1 MLTPPLAQ
9 NAGGS
14 HGSDSATMR
23 IPAGPLRGAVVFTLI
38 VLNTL
43 VCCTPLFMLA
53 LMKLAVP
60 AAGWRRLASRWLTR
74 IAEAWIA
81 ANTAILHATQ
91 DIRWET
97 RGVAGLPRR
106 EWYLVIANHHSWV
119 DILALQAAFNRRIP
133 FLKFFLKQQLIWVP
147 VLGLAWWALDMPFM
161 KRYSAVTLQRHPEL
175 RGRDLAVTRRACE
188 RFAAIPT
195 SVINF
200 VEGTRFTPAK
210 RAASRS
216 PYRHLLAPRPGGV
229 AFVLGAMGGILHA
242 LVDVTLA
249 YPQGVGGFWDLCCG
263 RVRHIVV
270 EVQTR
275 PIEPWLKTGD
285 YAADPAFRARFR
297 AWLGALWREK
307 DARLAV
313 LLAGAGSG
321 AGPRGASVG

>member
-1 MLTPPLAQ
+1 
-9 NAGGS
+9 
-14 HGSDSATMR
+14 MR

-38 VLNTL
+38 VLNTIA
-43 VCCTPLFMLA
+43 CCLPLLMLA
-53 LMKLAVP
+53 LAKLALPV
-60 AAGWRRLASRWLTR
+60 AGWRRLASRWLTA
-74 IAEAWIA
+74 IAEVWIA
-81 ANTAILHATQ
+81 VNTAILHATQ
-91 DIRWET
+91 EIRWET
-97 RGVAGLPRR
+97 RGVADLPRR
-106 EWYLVIANHHSWV
+106 EWYLVIANHRSWV

-147 VLGLAWWALDMPFM
+147 ALGLAWWALDMPFM
-161 KRYSAVTLQRHPEL
+161 KRYSATTLQRHPEL

-188 RFAAIPT
+188 RFATIPT

-210 RAASRS
+210 RAASHS

-263 RVRHIVV
+263 RVRHIIVD
-270 EVQTR
+270 VQTR

-285 YAADPAFRARFR
+285 YGADPAFRARFR

-307 DARLAV
+307 DERLAV
-313 LLAGAGSG
+313 LLDEVGQGEAGVSSA
-321 AGPRGASVG
+321 AGPCR

>member
-1 MLTPPLAQ
+1 
-9 NAGGS
+9 
-14 HGSDSATMR
+14 MR

-38 VLNTL
+38 VLNTFA
-43 VCCTPLFMLA
+43 CCMPLFALA
-53 LMKLAVP
+53 LLKLAVP
-60 AAGWRRLASRWLTR
+60 VARWRRLASRWLTA
-74 IAEAWIA
+74 IAEAWIG
-81 ANTAILHATQ
+81 ANTRILQATQ
-91 DIRWET
+91 EIHWELC
-97 RGVAGLPRR
+97 GIAGLPRR
-106 EWYLVIANHHSWV
+106 DWYLVIANHRSWA

-147 VLGLAWWALDMPFM
+147 VMGLAWWALDMPFM
-161 KRYSAVTLQRHPEL
+161 KRYSRATLERHPEL

-210 RAASRS
+210 QAASGS

-229 AFVLGAMGGILHA
+229 AFVLAAMGGILHA

-263 RVRHIVV
+263 RVRHILI
-270 EVQTR
+270 EVQVR
-275 PIEPWLKTGD
+275 PIEPWLKAGD
-285 YAADPAFRARFR
+285 YAGDPDFRARFR
-297 AWLGALWREK
+297 AWLDTLWREK

-313 LLAGAGSG
+313 LLGGT
-321 AGPRGASVG
+321 GPGEGNA